1 MDQSVS
7 RPNILRCLVYTSEAV
22 KPFSERAVQMQKMLM
37 QARGRSVGVAGRL
50 SYFTGRFIHVM
61 EGPQDAVREI
71 FAEVK
76 ADPKQRDVTVI
87 LDRLVSTKSL
97 ED

>member
-1 MDQSVS
+1 M
-7 RPNILRCLVYTSEAV
+7 
-22 KPFSERAVQMQKMLM
+22 
-37 QARGRSVGVAGRL
+37 GVAGRL
-50 SYFTGRFIHVM
+50 SYFTGRFIQVM